1 LDFDRRASIPVD
13 RRCLFSPLLS
23 FHRCETLSL
32 SLSLRLFRDIH
43 EREQNTPVSR
53 THCVLCL
60 GSSDEATSCG
70 DTANAAAP
78 EVGRCIEEL
87 APPPAPFIVMASA
100 AEGGK
105 ASAGPAHPGPSAS
118 ACERGL
124 AYMFFLKEEKKKRK

>member
-1 LDFDRRASIPVD
+1 M
-13 RRCLFSPLLS
+13 PLLS
-23 FHRCETLSL
+23 NSFFPPLRDPLSVSLSLSLSLSLSFSL

-43 EREQNTPVSR
+43 ERQQNTPVTR

-60 GSSDEATSCG
+60 WSSDEATSCG

-78 EVGRCIEEL
+78 EVGRCIEEV
-87 APPPAPFIVMASA
+87 APPPAPFIVMVSA
-100 AEGGK
+100 AEGGR

-124 AYMFFLKEEKKKRK
+124 AYMFF